1 VNGRSILEAQERRR
15 PTLEYDPRETMCADD
30 KKNGRRSMFA
40 DSRLLFRLWLKNPR
54 KIGAVAVSS
63 PELAAAMA
71 RQIPQRKDGYVV
83 ELGGGTGPV
92 TRAILESGVAPE
104 RLVVIER
111 DPTLHSHLQERH
123 PGVKVLMGNAA
134 HLQSM
139 MEEHDI
145 APVIAIVSSL
155 PLLSM
160 KEPERC
166 RIGDQSFAVLEPG
179 APFIQFTY
187 GLFSPL
193 PRRRLGVHGRVKE
206 RVLQNLPPA
215 SIWLYEKPRMQR
227 RAAE

>member
-1 VNGRSILEAQERRR
+1 MRADEKRS
-15 PTLEYDPRETMCADD
+15 PRS
-30 KKNGRRSMFA
+30 RFA
-40 DSRLLFRLWLKNPR
+40 DSRLLFRLWLKNPL

-71 RQIPQRKDGYVV
+71 RQIPKRKDGYVV
-83 ELGGGTGPV
+83 ELGGGTGSV
-92 TRAILESGVAPE
+92 TSAILESGVSPE

-111 DPTLHSHLQERH
+111 DPTLHRHLKKRH
-123 PGVKVLMGNAA
+123 PGVQVLLGSAV

-139 MEEHDI
+139 MKQMGI

-155 PLLSM
+155 PLLLM
-160 KEPERC
+160 KEAERC
-166 RIGDQSFAVLEPG
+166 RIGDQSFAALEPG

-193 PRRRLGVHGRVKE
+193 PRRRLGVHGRVKD

-215 SIWLYEKPRMQR
+215 SIWLYEKPGAQR